1 MKKADPKPL
10 EIAGRKYGGPWISND
25 ITMSEVTDDV
35 MAPLVKRPSLMWIIL
50 FLFAFGAVGL
60 LGFVLTI
67 QMIKGIGILGLN
79 HPVAWGVYITNFVF
93 WVGIGHAGTLI
104 SAVLF
109 LLRQKWRNS
118 INRTAEAMTIFA
130 VICAGLFPLIH
141 VGRTWVAYWLIPYPN
156 AREIW
161 VNFRSPLIW
170 DVFAVSTYL
179 TISFLFWYQGLLPD
193 FATLRD
199 RAKNTIQKWFYRILA
214 VGWRGKAKHWEHYE
228 KAYLQF
234 AWLATPLV
242 LSVHSIVSFDFAVA
256 QLPGWHATI
265 FPPYFVAGA
274 IFSGMG
280 MVVTLLVILRK
291 SMNLEKYI
299 TIRHLEMMN
308 KVILL
313 TSMFVGYSYLME
325 FFVAWYSDEPF
336 EQFVFLNRLTG
347 PYAVAVWTMLTC
359 NVFIPLIFFFKKA
372 RTSIPIM
379 FVVSI
384 CVNIGMWFERFNIIV
399 TSLHRDFVPANWGMY
414 TPTWAD
420 WSVTFGSFGL
430 FFTLFLLFI
439 KFFPTIA
446 MAEIKSILINPFKR
460 KAKGESVNV

>member
-1 MKKADPKPL
+1 MKTKSTDLKPL
-10 EIAGRKYGGPWISND
+10 EISGQKYGGPWISND
-25 ITMSEVTDDV
+25 ITMSDVTDDV
-35 MAPLVKRPSLMWIIL
+35 MAPIIKKPGIIWIIL
-50 FLFAFGAVGL
+50 FMMALAGVGL

-67 QMIKGIGILGLN
+67 QMLKGIGILGLN

-104 SAVLF
+104 SAILF

-141 VGRTWVAYWLIPYPN
+141 VGRTWVAYWLVPYPN
-156 AREIW
+156 ARELW
-161 VNFRSPLIW
+161 VNFRSPLVW
-170 DVFAVSTYL
+170 DVFAVTTYL

-199 RAKNTIQKWFYRILA
+199 RAKNKIQKWFYRILA
-214 VGWRGKAKHWEHYE
+214 MGWKGKAKDWNHYE

-242 LSVHSIVSFDFAVA
+242 LSVHSIVSFDFAVS

-336 EQFVFLNRLTG
+336 EQYVFLNRLVG
-347 PYAVAVWTMLTC
+347 PYAWAIWTMLIC

-399 TSLHRDFVPANWGMY
+399 TSLHRDFLPSNWGMY

-420 WSVTFGSFGL
+420 WAVTLGSFGL

-439 KFFPTIA
+439 KLFPALSIA
-446 MAEIKSILINPFKR
+446 ELKMILTKPFR
-460 KAKGESVNV
+460 KGANAG